1 MPGLFFESFPARL
14 LVDTSTMKVV
24 RGDESH
30 RQSNQF
36 NTLGLGR
43 NMPINTGNE
52 SEGLLVLKDGQWVI
66 LRVPYPPK
74 FRCCHAY
81 RAHQFE
87 GLFTNPDGA

>member
-1 MPGLFFESFPARL
+1 
-14 LVDTSTMKVV
+14 
-24 RGDESH
+24 
-30 RQSNQF
+30 
-36 NTLGLGR
+36 
-43 NMPINTGNE
+43 MPINTGNE

-87 GLFTNPDGA
+87 GLFPCGNNWDT